1 MADTRPV
8 PLRALQSIPRELI
21 KRVERYG
28 KEAGSL
34 YPQNYLDQDGVREML
49 QRVPFPIE
57 LLSSAVHGYTGST
70 PQTLSELTRMD
81 FDIALSAI
89 AAWRRSQY
97 IFELNEEFEQELPLS
112 GFTIP
117 SHAIKNLPAPSVWIA
132 LSSGLG
138 CLVSLNLNPADGVN
152 MVFFDEFGDDVF
164 AMPTALSLGSEL
176 SEAAEEAIR
185 FPEDR
190 HVVSWLASCVGVEAI
205 CRLASAALY
214 LCSEQPDIV
223 EASSSAENKRRIKE
237 GKVPLHPQIHHV
249 GVRYGAAFRRARK
262 ERELSESVG
271 GRGRGPTPH
280 VRRAHWHTYWVGA
293 KGTAERRRVIKWLP
307 PIPVNLS
314 SYDDLIPTARK
325 LEESE

>member
-21 KRVERYG
+21 KRVGRYG

-138 CLVSLNLNPADGVN
+138 CLVSLNLCGSIVS
-152 MVFFDEFGDDVF
+152 MVFFDEFYGDLI
-164 AMPTALSLGSEL
+164 ARPTALRLNTEL
-176 SEAAEEAIR
+176 SEAAEWAIL
-185 FPEDR
+185 FPEK
-190 HVVSWLASCVGVEAI
+190 HLSSWLASYVGVEAI

-223 EASSSAENKRRIKE
+223 EANSSAANKRRIKE
-237 GKVPLHPQIHHV
+237 GKAPLHPQIHHV
-249 GVRYGAAFRRARK
+249 GVRYGAAFRKARE
-262 ERELSESVG
+262 ERKLSESVG
-271 GRGRGPTPH
+271 SRGRGPAPH